1 MFDIKLHSEVE
12 DAFDDFTLAFTD
24 NMIEAELESYEM
36 LTLTG
41 LVSPAIQEFV
51 KTMSDL
57 LDKRDHYREPTQLEL
72 DLTLN

>member
-1 MFDIKLHSEVE
+1 MFDIKIHREVE
-12 DAFDDFTLAFTD
+12 DAFDDFTLTFTD
-24 NMIEAELESYEM
+24 SMIEAQLESYEM

-57 LDKRDHYREPTQLEL
+57 MDGYELYREPTQLEL

>member
-1 MFDIKLHSEVE
+1 
-12 DAFDDFTLAFTD
+12 
-24 NMIEAELESYEM
+24 MIEAQLESYEM

-51 KTMSDL
+51 KTMSAL
-57 LDKRDHYREPTQLEL
+57 MDKRDQKREPTQLEL